1 MKKRLLSLFLAIT
14 MALTPVFFAGC
25 ELEDEIKDSASSAGQ
40 EAAKSF
46 AADFFD
52 GFKVVYSNSMTGQ
65 EKDIEK
71 LKKINK
77 INDKI
82 FEDLNAYYGSG
93 SSDPNLN
100 EFFPDS
106 IRQLIIKNSIGKAEL
121 IKENNKDIAW
131 KWTLGDGDFTKALTL
146 GLLKDRNNNPVSYS
160 DYVYNFNLYITSE
173 VVYPSLST
181 YYATAIQI
189 VLFETMLGFKEKK
202 TTFEPTFVG
211 ENTIVKVKNCPSN
224 VGLNGKA
231 AYDASIA
238 GTMADE
244 DVLGYL
250 SSLQSRYYAT
260 ATYSG
265 LTKADADG
273 FITYILNEVIGED
286 VVAYDYTTFGPE
298 QTTYRETENAE
309 NNNYVKDG
317 YNYYNYRNYIGRVA
331 EMVYSQ
337 VYDGTTEF
345 KYTYPNLNIE
355 YDFILHNPT
364 LPPVGSFSP
373 KSVSYLSDY
382 ETDAFFES
390 ENAFKMFDDEDVG
403 NATSFENSPLAEY
416 QSVTIM
422 LNKEQ
427 DFGGMLMEIFSPNPD
442 LAINLYVR
450 CYLYDE
456 STKQGQLFE
465 WKQDDINFYH
475 STPVSD
481 AYTEISNDE
490 QAYIGDKGYLYKTTE
505 KDNAGND
512 IVGYFTDFEVAVD
525 LSEVPEKYQNKS
537 EDKAVDDIQIDTINL
552 TPFNNFD
559 EKNGVRMKAEGNA
572 VGKGRVEASLDNG
585 NYAYK
590 VVESKNGFG
599 GVTVLDETK
608 AECSFYEVVFD
619 IKKDPNLPNQNYD
632 FKLAIVT
639 PV

>member
-25 ELEDEIKDSASSAGQ
+25 DIEDEIKDSASNAGQ
-40 EAAKSF
+40 EASKSF
-46 AADFFD
+46 VAEFFD
-52 GFKVVYSNSMTGQ
+52 GFKVVYSTSMITG
-65 EKDIEK
+65 ETG
-71 LKKINK
+71 KKKELNEDLYAALLNK
-77 INDKI
+77 
-82 FEDLNAYYGSG
+82 LNAYYGSG
-93 SSDPNLN
+93 SGNLN
-100 EFFPDS
+100 LNAFFPDS
-106 IRQLIIKNSIGKAEL
+106 IRQTIYKEDGIAKQDKNNKWLWYLNPELDGLTVDDVFGAVDYNNLQGIKNDMEQ
-121 IKENNKDIAW
+121 
-131 KWTLGDGDFTKALTL
+131 
-146 GLLKDRNNNPVSYS
+146 SY
-160 DYVYNFNLYITSE
+160 
-173 VVYPSLST
+173 PQLST
-181 YYATAIQI
+181 YYATPIQI
-189 VLFETMLGFKEKK
+189 VLFETMLGYNSK
-202 TTFEPTFVG
+202 TTFKFDG
-211 ENTIVKVKNCPSN
+211 ETATVNVDECPNNTS
-224 VGLNGKA
+224 LNGK
-231 AYDASIA
+231 
-238 GTMADE
+238 
-244 DVLGYL
+244 DVTSEEVQNYLGRFQEEGKTDCGL
-250 SSLQSRYYAT
+250 KQRYYTT

-298 QTTYRETENAE
+298 QTTYRETANAG
-309 NNNYVKDG
+309 NNNYVKDDF
-317 YNYYNYRNYIGRVA
+317 NYYNYRNYVGRVA

-390 ENAFKMFDDEDVG
+390 ENAFKMFDDDDVG

-505 KDNAGND
+505 KDNAGRD

-559 EKNGVRMKAEGNA
+559 EKNGVKMKAEGNA
-572 VGKGRVEASLDNG
+572 VGKSRVEASLDNG